1 MAVIEDIQ
9 YLNLPYVNSEQR
21 HLYGPNVHLLSNPV
35 LMTQLTKLC
44 AKDTGQP
51 LINDLVSYIYRS
63 MITILLNAE
72 FPRKRIQSQT
82 RMIAYNPEAHF
93 ESEIIDTDIKVVL
106 VDLARAGMLPS
117 LVCYQY
123 LNNFLNPLLVRLD
136 HIFIN
141 RKTNDKDEVIGSN
154 LSGHKIG
161 GDIDDAVVIFPD
173 PMGATGISMCDAVNI
188 YKSKIVGKP
197 RKMVAVHL
205 IITPEYIQK
214 VGQVHPDLIIYA
226 IRLDRGLSH
235 PKILST
241 IAGTHWSEEKGLNN
255 KQYIV
260 PGGGGFGEIINNSY
274 I

>member
-1 MAVIEDIQ
+1 MSDIQ
-9 YLNLPYVNSEQR
+9 YVNLKYENSEQH
-21 HLYGPNVHLLSNPV
+21 HLYGSQVHLLSNPV

-44 AKDTGQP
+44 AKETGQP
-51 LINDLVSYIYRS
+51 FINDLISFIYRS
-63 MITILLNAE
+63 MIAILLNTE
-72 FPRKRIQSQT
+72 FPRKMVRSET
-82 RMIAYNPEAHF
+82 RMIAYNPEAIF
-93 ESEIIDTDIKVVL
+93 EGEIIDTDIKVVL

-117 LVCYQY
+117 LICYQY

-141 RKTNDKDEVIGSN
+141 RATNEKDEVIGAN

-173 PMGATGISMCDAVNI
+173 PMGATGISMSDAVNL
-188 YKSKIVGKP
+188 YKRKIMGKP
-197 RKMVAVHL
+197 RKMIAMHL

-214 VGQVHPDLIIYA
+214 MTREHPDLTIYA
-226 IRLDRGLSH
+226 IRLDRGLSDE
-235 PKILST
+235 KVLRS
-241 IAGTHWSEEKGLNN
+241 IAGTHPLAEKGLNQ